1 MLTTLVLS
9 AILLVLIVLLYL
21 LSRKS
26 KVLKL
31 FCTPLAVCITAGL
44 MLITCLILGLISQ
57 NPESQDFL
65 SRIGLRSFKD
75 SPWFISST
83 MLFLLVLGM
92 FIIEQYRL
100 HPKNTSPHLF
110 TGIWVVVF
118 GILMSNLSIQ
128 RYLWIGWKDVPKWEA
143 TLQSPDPQSKKL
155 PFAIEVSQYRT
166 DYYPPVIYIVD
177 SKTGRVLP
185 LEKPTSMP
193 IDIEQYKEYAAGK
206 GSAQQKQI
214 QEWDIKLV
222 EYLPH
227 AWVHF
232 TDGQYSAE
240 STQDEGNAP
249 AAKVEMKSNLTGET
263 KTTWLSCGSA
273 LQLPSFLRLD
283 SSRLIGMEDPVPSH
297 FIAHLN
303 LYEIQGDTGIIRL
316 DSVWPNHPIGID
328 GYDIYLKSVKTEA
341 GLWNPDV
348 QLELVKD
355 PWKPVVYGGLG
366 LILLSL
372 LEMLIKGLFCKK
384 KQSND

>member
-21 LSRKS
+21 LSRKN

-206 GSAQQKQI
+206 GSAQQKKI
-214 QEWDIKLV
+214 QE
-222 EYLPH
+222 
-227 AWVHF
+227 
-232 TDGQYSAE
+232 
-240 STQDEGNAP
+240 
-249 AAKVEMKSNLTGET
+249 
-263 KTTWLSCGSA
+263 
-273 LQLPSFLRLD
+273 
-283 SSRLIGMEDPVPSH
+283 
-297 FIAHLN
+297 
-303 LYEIQGDTGIIRL
+303 
-316 DSVWPNHPIGID
+316 
-328 GYDIYLKSVKTEA
+328 
-341 GLWNPDV
+341 
-348 QLELVKD
+348 
-355 PWKPVVYGGLG
+355 
-366 LILLSL
+366 
-372 LEMLIKGLFCKK
+372 
-384 KQSND
+384 